1 MARKKRQHQRTWR
14 EIVLY
19 VITFLVALSMAL
31 TYVLLAMK

>member
-1 MARKKRQHQRTWR
+1 MARRRKARKRSWQ